1 MEPYSYN
8 HQYLAYGFGGI
19 PRHMGMNAV
28 SHCFNLNGQ
37 ELPQVN
43 GVQGIL
49 DAYEY
54 SLYQ

>member
-1 MEPYSYN
+1 LEPYSYN